1 MWPVV
6 VGLVDYRHGCLN
18 IRDMNTIDVMD
29 VIAESMID
37 KGLIYCDLIA
47 PWNSWKASRHG

>member
-6 VGLVDYRHGCLN
+6 VGLVDYRYGCLN
-18 IRDMNTIDVMD
+18 IRDMNIIDVMD
-29 VIAESMID
+29 VVAESMIG